1 MPWGAHRRTGFGL
14 VLVLGLAAC
23 AANPTPAP
31 GSIPSSPAST
41 AAAPLGSNVTPSLGT
56 AAGPTNALSVTASG
70 AAEPGRLIGL
80 SRDAVLQTLGRPIFM
95 REDGPAQLWRYPWA
109 ECYLE
114 VFLFRDQ
121 GIYQVTHAELRPRLA
136 GIGGTGNCSD
146 RGSAARRSR
155 PSS

>member
-1 MPWGAHRRTGFGL
+1 MPWGAQRRAGFGL
-14 VLVLGLAAC
+14 VLVFGLAAC
-23 AANPTPAP
+23 AANPTPSP
-31 GSIPSSPAST
+31 GSIPSSPAPS
-41 AAAPLGSNVTPSLGT
+41 AATPLASNVAPPLST
-56 AAGPTNALSVTASG
+56 AAGPTNVLTVTASG

-121 GIYQVTHAELRPRLA
+121 GIYQVTHAELRARQAPV
-136 GIGGTGNCSD
+136 GGVGSCND
-146 RGSAARRSR
+146 RGSAGRRARPAS
-155 PSS
+155 